1 MHMLQITWRP
11 QEPSSTWYAKN
22 DDIWKSLGKVCK
34 PKWKKKSN
42 NLYCVGLFIHCNH
55 CPFSCSVP
63 DPNSHLFLFF
73 QINRLTLNQNDWH
86 WNLTMWTWNS
96 KNRAMF
102 GLRCYILFSVNDKN
116 QLRRFNTLPTHFGI
130 QSRISNRVQYT
141 GKNSIYGRNVSSI
154 RVTFD
159 RSGSK
164 PKALSDERVLFATEW
179 EVTQ

>member
-1 MHMLQITWRP
+1 MQKMTTSEKVW
-11 QEPSSTWYAKN
+11 EKN
-22 DDIWKSLGKVCK
+22 VNRSEKGNRIIYIALG
-34 PKWKKKSN
+34 
-42 NLYCVGLFIHCNH
+42 
-55 CPFSCSVP
+55 FSFTATIA
-63 DPNSHLFLFF
+63 NSHAQCRTQILIFFFF

-116 QLRRFNTLPTHFGI
+116 QLRRFNTLSTHFGI

-159 RSGSK
+159 RSESE